1 MNTAVQLRQSIS
13 DALHGELVY
22 GKPRALVTGKLGGVA
37 LFSPDQ
43 VVAYRI
49 GYRRKAR
56 LFLFRT
62 LEVDDRLAA
71 RIPGVCPHVRLL
83 FDVRTLGRAR
93 LVRGLFAYL
102 AKASDPS
109 ALPDSFYVRAGI
121 ALGGRL
127 PTHTILS
134 SLLSRRTPSY
144 EFAPSTMTFAPR
156 LPAVPERLGPS
167 VLADA
172 LCLGPHATRGEP

>member
-1 MNTAVQLRQSIS
+1 MNTAVQLRKPGSGTLQT
-13 DALHGELVY
+13 DLVH
-22 GKPRALVTGKLGGVA
+22 GKPNALVTGKLGDVA
-37 LFSPDQ
+37 LFSPGEL
-43 VVAYRI
+43 VAYRI
-49 GYRRKAR
+49 RYRRQTR
-56 LFLFRT
+56 LFVFKT

-71 RIPGVCPHVRLL
+71 RIPGVRPHVRLL

-102 AKASDPS
+102 AKDSDPS

-127 PTHTILS
+127 PTHTILP

-156 LPAVPERLGPS
+156 LRAVPERLEPS

-172 LCLGPHATRGEP
+172 MCLGPHATRGEP